1 MQLKKRHLPLFLII
15 KMKSIKATKR
25 IKRTE
30 RTKRTKRTK
39 RIKTLKTAA
48 PIILTLTLLTI
59 SILSAPGFDVYAESM
74 PGAAGAVQPRF
85 AYSSMEVLAKN
96 GDLAKN
102 GEALD
107 LRAAAGQSLYGY
119 DTLQGA
125 CANGGCAYYTLFNRN
140 KNKCR
145 IVRLDL
151 ASLNV
156 IQVSAPLK
164 LYHANNLTFN
174 TKKNLLVATCCQV
187 KGKRVVFI
195 DPVTLTVVSKKDIKL
210 KASKSIPKTVVRKYN
225 GFTAIAY
232 NEKYDCYVGRL
243 RGNNNVIIFDG
254 ELKPVRYVKLRGKRT
269 GLLNQGMESAGDYI
283 YDVRS
288 FKGKRKYSM
297 VTIHDMSG
305 AYAGAMK
312 FAFGKKPGEELQCIF
327 NDGDRFYAGFYYT
340 TSQKHDDKKHH
351 VKRYNRIYALKT
363 AN

>member
-1 MQLKKRHLPLFLII
+1 MKLKKRRLPLFLII

-30 RTKRTKRTK
+30 RTKR
-39 RIKTLKTAA
+39 IKKLKTAA
-48 PIILTLTLLTI
+48 SIILALALLTI
-59 SILSAPGFDVYAESM
+59 SILPAPGFDVYAESM
-74 PGAAGAVQPRF
+74 PGAAGAVQPIF
-85 AYSSMEVLAKN
+85 AYSSMEV
-96 GDLAKN
+96 LAKN

-107 LRAAAGQSLYGY
+107 LRAAAGQNLYGY

-145 IVRLDL
+145 IVKLDL

-174 TKKNLLVATCCQV
+174 TKRNLLVATCCQV
-187 KGKRVVFI
+187 KGKRAVFI
-195 DPVTLTVVSKKDIKL
+195 DPNTLTVVSKKDIKL
-210 KASKSIPKTVVRKYN
+210 KASKSIPESVVRKYS

-232 NEKYDCYVGRL
+232 NEKYDCYIGRL

-254 ELKPVRYVKLRGKRT
+254 DLKPVRYVKLRGKRT

-327 NDGDRFYAGFYYT
+327 HDGDRFYAGFYYT

-363 AN
+363 AS